1 MTWMVP
7 ESKLDPNQR
16 DFLQTLARDGGSN
29 FWVRGFA
36 GSGKS
41 VLVVHALIRAKQ
53 ENPGIRACIVLFT
66 RSLIDLFKTGL
77 PEGLAGVKVMTFY
90 EFEKAPRDYDLIL
103 VDEVQDLPADVL
115 GLLRKHSRRLIVAGD
130 EAQSI
135 YPRRVAPGDI
145 PRLTA
150 ATPYTLTIL
159 HRLTTRL
166 VEIATALFPEKQL
179 DTAKKSRLKNVDV
192 TVARA
197 EKPTDEVAYI
207 WKKASENALPGVP
220 VGVLVPRHDLVT
232 RFANEV
238 LRQEG
243 KGPWR
248 ETKNKYDKPDFGAMN
263 DHLREAGLRLR
274 YIGNQYAGL
283 AQTEKEGTVVLMT
296 YQSAKGLDF
305 ETVFLPY
312 LDSQLAIAPDA
323 ELANTL
329 FYVAVTRTRL
339 NLHLSYTGRPH
350 PLVERIPEH
359 LIHRVSLPLA
369 ESSNGP
375 EGGDAAPDFLF

>member
-16 DFLQTLARDGGSN
+16 DFLQTLARDGGRN
-29 FWVRGFA
+29 FWIRGFA

-41 VLVVHALIRAKQ
+41 VLVVHALNQAKR
-53 ENPGIRACIVLFT
+53 ENPRIRVCIVLYT

-77 PEGLAGVKVMTFY
+77 PESLAGVEVMTY
-90 EFEKAPRDYDLIL
+90 RQFEKAPRDCDLIL
-103 VDEVQDLPADVL
+103 VDEVQDLPANVL
-115 GLLRKHSRRLIVAGD
+115 ELLRKHSKRLIVAGD

-135 YPRRVAPGDI
+135 YPDTVAPGDI
-145 PRLTA
+145 PGLTGS
-150 ATPYTLTIL
+150 TPYTLTIL
-159 HRLTTRL
+159 HRLTTRII
-166 VEIATALFPEKQL
+166 EIATAIFPDKQL

-192 TVARA
+192 TVAQARKSA
-197 EKPTDEVAYI
+197 DEVAYV
-207 WKKASENALPGVP
+207 WKKASENAQPGAP
-220 VGVLVPRHDLVT
+220 IAILLPRHDLIT

-243 KGPWR
+243 KEPWQ
-248 ETKNKYDKPDFGAMN
+248 ETKNQYNKPDFGALN
-263 DHLREAGLRLR
+263 THLRKAGLRLR
-274 YIGNQYAGL
+274 YIGNQYSGL

-296 YQSAKGLDF
+296 YHSAKGLDF

-312 LDSQLAIAPDA
+312 LDSQLSIAPDA
-323 ELANTL
+323 GQANTL
-329 FYVAVTRTRL
+329 FFVAVTRTRL

-359 LIHRVSLPLA
+359 LVHRISLPIIEPPNRPA
-369 ESSNGP
+369 S
-375 EGGDAAPDFLF
+375 GDTVPDFLF